1 MRRTGSRVDI
11 FDQDALSHG
20 GYVYTSGGRLSSR
33 LATTRSTDVILE
45 LGRFAG
51 RSVLDMGCGDGFYT
65 IQYWDAGRPRL
76 LVGVDAARNA
86 VRVANDSKGTRP
98 IRFAVGD
105 IHRLPYADD
114 SFDVA
119 LLQSILHHDDD
130 PEDII
135 REAFRIAPE
144 ILLHEPNGYNAGL
157 KLIEKVSR
165 YHREHGEQSYSPRR
179 LRGWIRKHGGRVC
192 RQKFAGFVP
201 MFCPDPMARAMK
213 AVEPAVEAIGL
224 VSSMLCAVYV
234 VVAARPA
241 RPAR

>member
-1 MRRTGSRVDI
+1 MRRTGSRVEV

-33 LATTRSTDVILE
+33 LATTRSTDVVLE

-51 RSVLDMGCGDGFYT
+51 RSVLDMGCGDGFHT
-65 IQYWDAGRPRL
+65 IKYWDAGKPRL
-76 LVGVDAARNA
+76 LVGIDAARNA
-86 VRVANDSKGTRP
+86 VGVANKSKGTRP
-98 IRFAVGD
+98 IRFEVGD
-105 IHRLPYADD
+105 VHKLPYADD

-119 LLQSILHHDDD
+119 LLQGVLHHDDD
-130 PEDII
+130 PKDII

-144 ILLHEPNGYNAGL
+144 IIILEPNGYNAGL

-165 YHREHGEQSYSPRR
+165 YHREHGEKSYSPRR
-179 LRGWIRKHGGRVC
+179 LRGWIRKHGGSIR

-213 AVEPAVEAIGL
+213 AVEPAVEAIRL

-241 RPAR
+241 R